1 MPNRK
6 VPPKEILQAL
16 YAEGRS
22 AREIA
27 EHLGLNPIT
36 VASALLREGIS
47 VRTPSETKAL
57 QRERG
62 IKTKA
67 GRYWLGKKQPR
78 DMVER
83 RVEKI
88 RGENHYLW
96 KGGKDRRQYRR
107 IIKKEMCARC
117 GIQENLGIHHKDL
130 DHYNDVPENL
140 EVLCV
145 SCHSSVHKQ
154 AYWDAIHAGEEP
166 PRSNAP
172 NNWRPKG
179 GDAHERSRVDTSDS
193 PSDSTER

>member
-83 RVEKI
+83 RVETV
-88 RGENHYLW
+88 
-96 KGGKDRRQYRR
+96 GKRHVVVVEFGHV
-107 IIKKEMCARC
+107 I
-117 GIQENLGIHHKDL
+117 
-130 DHYNDVPENL
+130 
-140 EVLCV
+140 
-145 SCHSSVHKQ
+145 SSS
-154 AYWDAIHAGEEP
+154 AAAWP
-166 PRSNAP
+166 
-172 NNWRPKG
+172 
-179 GDAHERSRVDTSDS
+179 
-193 PSDSTER
+193 